1 MRQGFT
7 YLIAALSLV
16 GASAGHAQTPAAPPP
31 MTPDAMA
38 DMAHSPG
45 AYVTAAG
52 QSDKFEIAEGK
63 LAETKGSSDK
73 VRAFGRKMVA
83 DHTKSTKQVM
93 KAAMMSGLPKMPP
106 PALRP
111 DQQDMIAQLKAASGS
126 AFDQMYVQQQMQS
139 HQQALMLQQSYAKNG
154 SKTALKMTA
163 AKIVPVVE
171 EHISMLQGMSS
182 GM

>member
-1 MRQGFT
+1 MRRGLV
-7 YLIAALSLV
+7 YLAAALSLA
-16 GASAGHAQTPAAPPP
+16 GASAGHAQDPATPPP

-38 DMAHSPG
+38 DMAKSPG

-52 QSDKFEIAEGK
+52 QSDKFEVTEGK
-63 LAETKGSSDK
+63 LAETMGSSGK
-73 VRAFGRKMVA
+73 VRAFGHKMVA

-111 DQQDMIAQLKAASGS
+111 DQQDMVAQLKAASGP
-126 AFDQMYVQQQMQS
+126 AFDQLYVQQQMQS
-139 HQQALMLQQSYAKNG
+139 HQQALMVQQNYAKHG
-154 SKTALKMTA
+154 SKKALKMTA